1 LGCAGRLSLR
11 VLRFATPTEFKTRYL
26 PIQIAMNKSKS
37 KHVDDGIVWNS
48 DITMSDV
55 SPGDEI
61 NPDLVSRGA
70 FPLRDCQ
77 LHAVSDRN
85 RLDDTHTLRFCAIS
99 QLKPTSTQTVSIG
112 RVLGAGLKQ
121 TGLSVMWD
129 RNLNCLMLTSK
140 SIVTTILSMMTK
152 SSQLMSFSAQLMRA
166 YVEGEFIPLA
176 LRTVGSKSGITD
188 TTQSL
193 RQNSV

>member
-1 LGCAGRLSLR
+1 MRRATQSAGFE
-11 VLRFATPTEFKTRYL
+11 VCYPTEFKTRYL

-85 RLDDTHTLRFCAIS
+85 RLDDTHTQILCDLSTETYIYANCVDRQSAWSRSEANWTVRDVGSQFELSDVDIEEHRDYDLIDDDQEFAVDVLQRAIDES
-99 QLKPTSTQTVSIG
+99 LCGRGVHSLSIENG
-112 RVLGAGLKQ
+112 RVEI
-121 TGLSVMWD
+121 
-129 RNLNCLMLTSK
+129 RNNRHNTVITAEFSLT
-140 SIVTTILSMMTK
+140 
-152 SSQLMSFSAQLMRA
+152 
-166 YVEGEFIPLA
+166 
-176 LRTVGSKSGITD
+176 
-188 TTQSL
+188 
-193 RQNSV
+193 N

>member
-1 LGCAGRLSLR
+1 ML
-11 VLRFATPTEFKTRYL
+11 TTESY
-26 PIQIAMNKSKS
+26 
-37 KHVDDGIVWNS
+37 WNS

-85 RLDDTHTLRFCAIS
+85 RLDDTHTQILCDLSTETYIYANCVDRQSAWSRSEANWTVRDVGSQFELSDVDIEEHRDYDLIDDDQEFAVDVLQRAIDES
-99 QLKPTSTQTVSIG
+99 LCG
-112 RVLGAGLKQ
+112 R
-121 TGLSVMWD
+121 
-129 RNLNCLMLTSK
+129 
-140 SIVTTILSMMTK
+140 
-152 SSQLMSFSAQLMRA
+152 
-166 YVEGEFIPLA
+166 EFIPLA